1 MPHRFLG
8 AHFSTAK
15 GLGQAV
21 REGSALKAG
30 AVQVF
35 TSSPRQWKGGP
46 ADPKKAE
53 ALRTAWEESGKPTLV
68 SHDTYLVNLAHP
80 DDANREKSVAC
91 LTEELQRSGAYGIPF
106 VVSHIAAAL
115 GQEPEVARARAV
127 EGIRRVLDDSPEGVT
142 LLMETTAGQ
151 GSAMNRSFDEL
162 AAFLHDLD
170 GDARVGVCLDTCH
183 VFAAGYDLR
192 TPEAYATTF
201 EEFDA
206 KVGLDRLK
214 VVHVN
219 DSQKDLG
226 SKVDRHANLGA
237 GKIGLEAFR
246 ILVNDPRFAEKP
258 LILETPAEDEGHARD
273 LQTLRSMA
281 A

>member
-1 MPHRFLG
+1 MSHRFLG

-21 REGSALKAG
+21 RDGSALGAG

-80 DDANREKSVAC
+80 EDDKREKSVAC
-91 LTEELQRSGAYGIPF
+91 LTEELGRSGAYGIPF

-115 GQEPEVARARAV
+115 GQEPEVARRRAV
-127 EGIRRVLDDSPEGVT
+127 EGIRRVLDDSPSEVT

-151 GSAMNRSFDEL
+151 GSAMNRAFDEL
-162 AAFLHDLD
+162 AAFFHDLQ
-170 GDARVGVCLDTCH
+170 GDERVGVCLDTCH

-201 EEFDA
+201 EEFDRL
-206 KVGLDRLK
+206 VGLDRLK

-246 ILVNDPRFAEKP
+246 LLVNDPRFAEKP
-258 LILETPAEDEGHARD
+258 FILETPTEDDGHARD
-273 LQTLRSMA
+273 LESLRSMA